1 MKPKTTD
8 EVLAPLPFPAEGA
21 PILVVRSDFQM
32 SSRKTATAPAG
43 NQLGNMLRHWRN
55 VRGSNQLDV
64 SIETGISQRHISFIE
79 SGRSTPSRQTL
90 LEIAQVL
97 DVPLRERNTL
107 LLSAGY
113 APVYSEAAWN
123 SAEMQSVTKVLER
136 ILNQHEPFP
145 ALVMDRYWNV
155 LMTNDSGPR
164 FFNCFIDMSRRKA
177 PRNVLH
183 LIFDPDGM
191 RPFVEHWDEVASSL
205 IHRVH
210 AEATGRVMDAQTK
223 DLLAALL
230 AYPDVRTGSASASRR
245 PNSGLTGTLSG
256 RRRNADPTV
265 SSATILPIIPISF
278 RKDDKVL
285 NYFSMVTTVGTPQT
299 VAAQELRIET
309 MFPADDET
317 EREHVALLE
326 GSPRHD
332 GLTVRFNRLP

>member
-1 MKPKTTD
+1 
-8 EVLAPLPFPAEGA
+8 
-21 PILVVRSDFQM
+21 M
-32 SSRKTATAPAG
+32 SSRRIATVPAG

-55 VRGSNQLDV
+55 VRGRNQLDL

-79 SGRSTPSRQTL
+79 SGRSSPSRHTL

-113 APVYSEAAWN
+113 APLYSEAAWN
-123 SAEMQSVTKVLER
+123 SAEMHSVTKALER
-136 ILNQHEPFP
+136 ILHQHEPFP
-145 ALVMDRYWNV
+145 ALIMDRYWNV
-155 LMTNDSGPR
+155 LMTNDAASR
-164 FFNCFIDMSRRKA
+164 FFNCFIDMSRRKG

-210 AEATGRVMDAQTK
+210 AEATGRVMDAQSK
-223 DLLAALL
+223 ELLAALL
-230 AYPDVRTGSASASRR
+230 AYPDVRGSSASAAGR
-245 PNSGLTGTLSG
+245 PNSGLTGTPSG
-256 RRRNADPTV
+256 KRRDADPAAR
-265 SSATILPIIPISF
+265 SATILPIIPISF
-278 RKDDKVL
+278 RKGHKVL

-317 EREHVALLE
+317 EREHFALLE
-326 GSPRHD
+326 EN
-332 GLTVRFNRLP
+332 RF